1 MYMCVR
7 SIDYA
12 SFYDF
17 SIRFW
22 HCSNR
27 VELLVFHFIT
37 LAGIL
42 CNHISTRLILQCV
55 FHKSFTWDSF
65 QFNTYIEN
73 IQVGLF
79 LHISVKHK
87 SAQTF
92 HIYTLLCSKGLNM
105 WFMIFMDTMMKV
117 TFAMYLVQLPF
128 DHFLDF
134 YYHNYE

>member
-7 SIDYA
+7 GIDYA

-42 CNHISTRLILQCV
+42 CNHISKYTVNFAVCV
-55 FHKSFTWDSF
+55 PQIIH
-65 QFNTYIEN
+65 
-73 IQVGLF
+73 VGF
-79 LHISVKHK
+79 IPV
-87 SAQTF
+87 
-92 HIYTLLCSKGLNM
+92 
-105 WFMIFMDTMMKV
+105 
-117 TFAMYLVQLPF
+117 
-128 DHFLDF
+128 
-134 YYHNYE
+134 